1 MTKPDVLAEL
11 DHILAG
17 ADTVSSPWTSPDDSG
32 PVEGASEYRPDY
44 EMLEHLLAVPIE
56 QGHATKQQSGRLAK
70 SLDAYVAYE
79 LRRAGFP
86 ESAVFPRAR
95 IPRVFPAEFAQL
107 EEHLHEL
114 VSEMTS
120 HESKTGE
127 RLKPATVRKA
137 LVRLRNSLPGSGNA
151 EVLGRFYVKQVDVV
165 VSDWRRG
172 PDVLVSGKS
181 MLSSYRNNLKN
192 RYEEAIGEAYNL
204 RDRYPLAAMGYA
216 YIVRSNIFEEEG
228 AFELLRDLLV
238 RLRRPDGPF
247 DATML
252 LLAEWTSDPP
262 KLVGVKDPAST
273 LSVSRFFEDLL
284 NAVMDNTP
292 VAVHQ
297 EIRLRK
303 EGERLGGMP
312 PNDEATPETEERS

>member
-1 MTKPDVLAEL
+1 
-11 DHILAG
+11 
-17 ADTVSSPWTSPDDSG
+17 
-32 PVEGASEYRPDY
+32 
-44 EMLEHLLAVPIE
+44 MLERLLAVPIE
-56 QGHATKQQSGRLAK
+56 QGHAAKQQSGRLAK

-86 ESAVFPRAR
+86 ESAVFPRAQ

-114 VSEMTS
+114 VSAMTT
-120 HESKTGE
+120 HETKTGE

-137 LVRLRNSLPGSGNA
+137 LVRLRNSLPGTSNS

-228 AFELLRDLLV
+228 ALELLRDLLV

-252 LLAEWTSDPP
+252 LLGEWTGDPP
-262 KLVGVKDPAST
+262 KLVGVDDPAST

-284 NAVMDNTP
+284 SAVMDNTP
-292 VAVHQ
+292 VTVHQ

-312 PNDEATPETEERS
+312 PSDEATPESGEGRG